1 MLNNLFKGIFDSAS
15 VTVISAAD
23 FLLCVGVA
31 LLIGGLIALTASRKT
46 GYTNSFLVSLFAL
59 PALSCVVIMMVNGN
73 VGAGVATAGA
83 FSLVR
88 FRSAAGSA
96 KEIAL
101 IFLAM
106 VAGLIAGMG
115 YLAYAVL
122 FALILCALF
131 LIMGHLDP
139 AAKGLKKTLRITIPE
154 NLNYEGV
161 FDGLLNKYCSS
172 WKLDH
177 VKTTNMGSM
186 FKLRYELTMKPGV
199 SEKDMID
206 QLRLHNGNLEIT
218 LAQTANVASDL

>member
-1 MLNNLFKGIFDSAS
+1 MLENLFKGIFDSAS
-15 VTVISAAD
+15 VTVIPAGQ

-31 LLIGGLIALTASRKT
+31 LLIGGLIALTASRRS
-46 GYTNSFLVSLFAL
+46 GYTPSFLVSLLAL

-96 KEIAL
+96 KEIVL

-122 FALILCALF
+122 FALVLCLVF
-131 LIMGHLDP
+131 LISGILDP
-139 AAKGLKKTLRITIPE
+139 AGRGLVKELRITIPE

-161 FDGLLNKYCSS
+161 FDSLLGRYCAK
-172 WKLDH
+172 WKLEQ

-186 FKLRYELTMKPGV
+186 FKLRYAVTLRKDAN
-199 SEKDMID
+199 EKEMID
-206 QLRLHNGNLEIT
+206 QLRCHNGNLEIS
-218 LAQTANVASDL
+218 LCRAADTASEL

>member
-1 MLNNLFKGIFDSAS
+1 MLNTIFKGIFDSAS

-31 LLIGGLIALTASRKT
+31 LLIGGLIALAASRKT

-115 YLAYAVL
+115 YLAYAAL
-122 FALILCALF
+122 FTLILC
-131 LIMGHLDP
+131 LIFYLAGRADP
-139 AAKGLKKTLRITIPE
+139 EAKGLNKTLRVTIPE
-154 NLNYEGV
+154 DLDYSGV
-161 FDGLLNKYCSS
+161 FDETLRAYCTA
-172 WKLDH
+172 WDLKQ
-177 VKTTNMGSM
+177 VKTVNMGSL
-186 FKLRYELTMKPGV
+186 FRLKYDVTLRPGK
-199 SEKDMID
+199 SEKEFIVR
-206 QLRLHNGNLEIT
+206 LRCYNGNLEIT
-218 LAQTANVASDL
+218 MAQAETAASEL

>member
-1 MLNNLFKGIFDSAS
+1 MLNTLFGGIFDSAS
-15 VTVISAAD
+15 VSVITLNQ

-31 LLIGGLIALTASRKT
+31 LVIGGMIAFTASRRS
-46 GYTNSFLVSLFAL
+46 GYNRSFLASLLAM

-101 IFLAM
+101 IFLSM

-122 FALILCALF
+122 FALILCLVF
-131 LIMGHLDP
+131 LVSGAFDP
-139 AAKGLKKTLRITIPE
+139 AAKGLEKELRITIPE
-154 NLNYEGV
+154 NLNYDGV
-161 FDGLLNKYCSS
+161 FDPLLGKYCAR
-172 WKLDH
+172 WKLEQ

-186 FKLRYELTMKPGV
+186 FKLRYDVVLRSGAN
-199 SEKDMID
+199 EKKMID
-206 QLRLHNGNLEIT
+206 QLRCHNGNLEIS
-218 LAQTANVASDL
+218 LCRAPGEASEL

>member
-1 MLNNLFKGIFDSAS
+1 MLENLFKGVFDSNFVS
-15 VTVISAAD
+15 VISMD
-23 FLLCVGVA
+23 KFLLCVGVA
-31 LLIGGLIALTASRKT
+31 LLIGGTVAFTASRKSRLSF
-46 GYTNSFLVSLFAL
+46 SFLTTLLTL

-73 VGAGVATAGA
+73 IGVGVATAGT

-96 KEIAL
+96 KEMAL
-101 IFLAM
+101 IFLCM

-122 FALILCALF
+122 FTLILCALF

>member
-1 MLNNLFKGIFDSAS
+1 
-15 VTVISAAD
+15 
-23 FLLCVGVA
+23 
-31 LLIGGLIALTASRKT
+31 
-46 GYTNSFLVSLFAL
+46 
-59 PALSCVVIMMVNGN
+59 
-73 VGAGVATAGA
+73 
-83 FSLVR
+83 
-88 FRSAAGSA
+88 
-96 KEIAL
+96 
-101 IFLAM
+101 
-106 VAGLIAGMG
+106 
-115 YLAYAVL
+115 
-122 FALILCALF
+122 
-131 LIMGHLDP
+131 MGHLDP

-218 LAQTANVASDL
+218 LAQTANAASDL

>member
-15 VTVISAAD
+15 VTVIPAAD

-31 LLIGGLIALTASRKT
+31 LVIGGLIALTASRRT

-115 YLAYAVL
+115 YLAYGVL
-122 FALILCALF
+122 FTLILCALF

-161 FDGLLNKYCSS
+161 FDGLLNKYCTA

-186 FKLRYELTMKPGV
+186 FKLRYELTMRPGV

-218 LAQTANVASDL
+218 LAQAANAASDL